1 MKQLLLLK
9 VFVFLGTQISKKA
22 ISNDESH
29 QVNITGTQMK
39 KKYFQQVLSREC
51 SKWMYEEN
59 QGHPLRKR
67 LGYTVQKDTVRTGDI
82 I

>member
-29 QVNITGTQMK
+29 QGNITGAQK
-39 KKYFQQVLSREC
+39 KKETFSAGC
-51 SKWMYEEN
+51 K
-59 QGHPLRKR
+59 
-67 LGYTVQKDTVRTGDI
+67 
-82 I
+82 